1 MTADRGDRIGRAA
14 VSTIS
19 GDQVT
24 LRSGQ
29 REPPSQPLEFWI
41 VDEFLKS
48 LVDARALK
56 TAFEL
61 GLIDRLIEH
70 RSGSIEALGRAVG
83 ADRRGMQFL
92 LDLLKANG
100 VVEERNGDVRFTR
113 RFLTAL
119 RYRDLL
125 ETKLD
130 FAGFTINDFAD
141 LFTALVKDPA
151 GFTGQARLFQLF
163 DYRRCLD
170 TRIENYGP
178 TRAWMRITTTLTRYE
193 ALACLGLYDFGKHRR
208 MLDVGGNS
216 GEFVLQV
223 CRRHSEIQGTVF
235 DLPLVCE
242 IGMEHVLGEPE
253 CTRIGFISADVR
265 TDPLPEGY
273 DLIAFKSMLHDW
285 PAQEARL
292 FLDKA
297 ARALKP
303 GGVLLIFE
311 RGPLEVGAAA
321 PPISMLPIMLFF
333 RSYRPPLDYVTQLQA
348 LGFEGVGYQTIQ
360 LDSPFFLVTGRK
372 PGA

>member
-1 MTADRGDRIGRAA
+1 MVARGDRIARPALW
-14 VSTIS
+14 T
-19 GDQVT
+19 DQMT
-24 LRSGQ
+24 LPSGQ
-29 REPPSQPLEFWI
+29 REPSSQPFEFLI
-41 VDEFLKS
+41 VDEFLKT

-83 ADRRGMQFL
+83 ADRQGLRFL
-92 LDLLKANG
+92 LDLLRANG
-100 VVEERNGDVRFTR
+100 VVEERNGDVRFSR
-113 RFLTAL
+113 GFLAAL
-119 RYRDLL
+119 RYRDLI

-170 TRIENYGP
+170 TRIENYAP

-193 ALACLGLYDFGKHRR
+193 ALACLDLYDFGNHRR

-223 CRRHSEIQGTVF
+223 CRRHSQLQGSVL

-253 CTRIGFISADVR
+253 RARIGFVNGDVR

-285 PAQEARL
+285 PAQEARG

-303 GGVLLIFE
+303 GGSLLIFE
-311 RGPLEVGAAA
+311 RGPLEVGATA

-333 RSYRPPLDYVTQLQA
+333 RSYRPAMDYVTQLQA
-348 LGFEGVGYQTIQ
+348 LGFEEVGYQTVQ